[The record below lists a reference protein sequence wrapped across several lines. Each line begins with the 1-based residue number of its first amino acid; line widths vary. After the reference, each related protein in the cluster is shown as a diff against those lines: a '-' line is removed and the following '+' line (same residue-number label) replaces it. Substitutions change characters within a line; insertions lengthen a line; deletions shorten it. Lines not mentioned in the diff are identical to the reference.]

1 MPHIHLANGT
11 VHYLDANSADLNT
24 YNIETLA
31 HHLALINRFTG
42 ATYRPYS
49 VAEHSLLC
57 ADIAAMRGLPVSAQ
71 LACLMHDAHEAIT
84 GDASTPV
91 KWALGEPWEKFEGPH
106 ARALRAHFGLRTVF
120 SGYGREIKLVDYIAL
135 ATERRDLLSFDPER
149 HAPWPQLDTPGQ
161 IVEPADIDLNAR
173 RRLDSSWADWRDH
186 FHHRF
191 YCLRAELQAADA
203 RLVDAL
209 APELVTEPPHCVGHA
224 TPMPSPI

>member
-1 MPHIHLANGT
+1 MPHIHLADGT
-11 VHYLDANSADLNT
+11 VHYLDAHSADLNT

-57 ADIAAMRGLPVSAQ
+57 ADIAAARGLPVVAQ

-91 KWALGEPWEKFEGPH
+91 KWALGEPWERFEGPH

-120 SGYGREIKLVDYIAL
+120 SGYGRDIKLVDYIAL
-135 ATERRDLLSFDPER
+135 ATERRDLLGFDPER

-161 IVEPADIDLNAR
+161 IVEPAAGSLNDYR
-173 RRLDSSWADWRDH
+173 RVGAAWSHWKSL
-186 FHHRF
+186 FCHRF
-191 YCLRAELQAADA
+191 HDLRAQIQAADA
-203 RLVDAL
+203 QFIVA
-209 APELVTEPPHCVGHA
+209 A
-224 TPMPSPI
+224 TGESRAA